1 MQLVFSDGAIL
12 GRREEQQDDKTNLR
26 LRNGY
31 HLCVLADG
39 MGGAAGG
46 RTASKIVCTAF
57 RRYFSELQS
66 FQEAQTPLLRALM
79 EANRQIGEA
88 VRQKPQL
95 AGMGATVIALLLH
108 VASGRFN
115 FLSVGDSPL
124 YQFRKGVLL
133 RLNDNHAYYENL
145 KMQVAR
151 GMISRASAEADPSRH
166 DVTSVVMGTDIPLV
180 DQKDGLLLPGEWLLM
195 ASDGIQTLD
204 DSAAGTVAHLIA
216 AAGKDP
222 ENTVLGVLRAVEA
235 AADPQQDNTTLI
247 LLGLEEAPGEAE
259 FSANPAM
266 CGPQATIR
274 ADIAAAPPKRRGIL
288 IPVLIVVFLLGLAGG
303 LYFFLRGEEL
313 PAPQAELPAQTP
325 PVSPEAD
332 DGQGDPE
339 SGSDDRDGSA
349 DTGISSDELEAILK
363 EESEAQGARDPVP
376 GGTGPLS
383 PNEKGASSGA
393 AQKGTGTGQAGQGAA
408 SGKKKGGKAAGRQR
422 GAAG

>member
-39 MGGAAGG
+39 MGGVAGG

-88 VRQKPQL
+88 TRQKPQL
-95 AGMGATVIALLLH
+95 AGMGATVIALLIH

-124 YQFRKGVLL
+124 YQFRKDVLL

-151 GMISRASAEADPSRH
+151 GMLSQAGAEADPSRH

-204 DSAAGTVAHLIA
+204 DSATGTVAHLIA
-216 AAGKDP
+216 AAGGDP
-222 ENTVLGVLRAVEA
+222 ENAVLGVLRAVEA
-235 AADPQQDNTTLI
+235 AADPKQDNTTLI
-247 LLGLEEAPGEAE
+247 MLGLEEAPIEE
-259 FSANPAM
+259 TFSANPVM
-266 CGPQATIR
+266 SVPQTTIR
-274 ADIAAAPPKRRGIL
+274 ADIVVVPPKRRRSL
-288 IPVLIVVFLLGLAGG
+288 IPVLIVVFLLGLAAIG
-303 LYFFLRGEEL
+303 LYLFLREEEAPL
-313 PAPQAELPAQTP
+313 PQTEVSAPPLELILTP
-325 PVSPEAD
+325 PVSSKPSN
-332 DGQGDPE
+332 GQGNTE
-339 SGSDDRDGSA
+339 GG
-349 DTGISSDELEAILK
+349 SSDPSDQNAEGAPSDGGEPGK
-363 EESEAQGARDPVP
+363 TPEEVP
-376 GGTGPLS
+376 NPAPAENGTPL
-383 PNEKGASSGA
+383 
-393 AQKGTGTGQAGQGAA
+393 
-408 SGKKKGGKAAGRQR
+408 GKAQESNGKAPTTVVSPKAKAPVKKR
-422 GAAG
+422 